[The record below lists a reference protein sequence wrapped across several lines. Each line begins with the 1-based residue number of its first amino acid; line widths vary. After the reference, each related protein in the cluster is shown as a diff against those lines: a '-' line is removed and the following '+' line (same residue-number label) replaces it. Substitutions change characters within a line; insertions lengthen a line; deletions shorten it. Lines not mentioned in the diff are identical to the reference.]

1 MTFDIDAINSDPMGF
16 IKKNKKTDV
25 IDLLMKADDA
35 FFNND
40 DNGVVLKDDI
50 YDLIKDFVRTKDPK
64 NKYFKR
70 IGADVKN
77 KVVLPYYMGS
87 LNKIK
92 DSEEEIAKYQVK
104 YPGNQYRISDKLDGV
119 SCMLVYTPGK
129 IKMYT
134 RGNGTEG
141 QDISHLLSY
150 VNDIIPPFYG
160 DDIKIFGLDNTEIA
174 VRGELIISKVNWDEL
189 GTMGKQGANP
199 RNTVSGA
206 INSDILNKDILS
218 RIDFVAYSLV
228 HPKLNDGIDKVKNLG
243 FNTVYSV
250 GARFMT
256 LANLSKVLEK
266 RREDSDYVIDGIVIE
281 DISRYHESEKGKNPD
296 HAFAFKSIHTLEQV
310 EVIVSKVEWN
320 VSKDMY
326 MKPIVMFNEID
337 LDGVK
342 IKQATGFNGQ
352 YITKNVVG
360 PGSRI
365 IIIRSGN
372 VIPHIHSVLSPSAN
386 GSPSMPGVE
395 GVNYKWN
402 DTHVDIIM
410 INKDGDKNRDFD
422 IKNIL
427 YFMKTANI
435 ENMGPGNIAKIYDAG
450 FDDIKKIANIT
461 KVDLLTVDGF
471 KEKTATNI
479 INALAEIKNID
490 CLLLMD
496 ASNIMGRGFSYK
508 KIKLITD
515 TYPSILLHDKKNRKI
530 TAELTASD
538 LMNVDGIAE
547 ISANLFIAN
556 LPKFYEFYDNLGI
569 KCKGVQ
575 SVASPNGVD
584 TTNKPS
590 SIQNTNI
597 LGKSFVFT
605 GFRDKDLEA
614 YITRMGGFVKT
625 SVSKNTDYVVVADL
639 NDNSGKVDK
648 ARSLGVPIILRDNRV
663 FDEPTPSPRR
673 MTPPSSPSPEPKKD
687 AVKAVKA
694 AKAAKECPDGKI
706 LNPITN
712 RCINIPKEPKKKDA
726 NTAKAAKDV
735 KEPKKNEAKAA
746 KECPDGKI
754 LNPITNRCI
763 NIPKQPKKKDATPI
777 PSPRHSSPRHSPIPS
792 PRKSSQHSQQHSPQ
806 HSHHHSS
813 SSSIYLPSMSS
824 NETPPSIFKDVPS
837 GEDRFTLITF
847 QNQFRP
853 AVGSKGIKV
862 LFADLDHTLITPKG
876 KHVFP
881 KSLDDWK
888 WKNDAVVPKLK
899 DMYDKGYE
907 IVIVSNQK
915 KMTKHEVNTKA
926 TMIYKDL
933 KLPFVFISGH
943 SDMYYRKPQL
953 GLWEMLIEYIFKDAK
968 NIDMSSSV
976 FIGDSEA
983 DLYFAR
989 NTNVKFIHTDA
1000 FFLGIQDA
1008 KFAKIENAEHP
1019 LTKWVSKTSHNLPP
1033 LRSSTKHLVVMV
1045 GSPASG
1051 KSYYSQE
1058 LETKGFV
1065 RINKDTMKTDKAIE
1079 TAFNKG
1085 IKEGQNIVIDNTN
1098 PTKEARAKW
1107 ITAAKKASYH
1117 VTIVWMNFPISVVE
1131 YLDNYRIAKYKNQD
1145 YHVPIVAMRVY
1156 YKKLEEPTQQEC
1168 DTLLEIK
1175 TINADDMLSVWV

>member
-1 MTFDIDAINSDPMGF
+1 MGF
-16 IKKNKKTDV
+16 IKKNKKTD
-25 IDLLMKADDA
+25 IIELLMKADDA

-40 DNGVVLKDDI
+40 EDGVVLKDDI

-228 HPKLNDGIDKVKNLG
+228 HPKLIDGIDKVKNLG
-243 FNTVYSV
+243 FNTVHSV

-326 MKPIVMFNEID
+326 MKPTVMFNEID

-342 IKQATGFNGQ
+342 IKQATGFNAQ

-461 KVDLLTVDGF
+461 KADLLTVDGF

-515 TYPSILLHDKKNRKI
+515 RYPSILLHDKKNRKM

-569 KCKGVQ
+569 KCKGEQ

-584 TTNKPS
+584 TANKPS
-590 SIQNTNI
+590 TIQNTNI

-625 SVSKNTDYVVVADL
+625 SVSKNTDYLVVADL

-648 ARSLGVPIILRDNRV
+648 ARSLGVHIILRDNRV
-663 FDEPTPSPRR
+663 FDEPKPSPRR
-673 MTPPSSPSPEPKKD
+673 MTPPSSPSPSPEPKKKD
-687 AVKAVKA
+687 AVKAVKTI
-694 AKAAKECPDGKI
+694 KKCPDGKI
-706 LNPITN
+706 LNPNTN

-726 NTAKAAKDV
+726 NAAKAAKDV

-763 NIPKQPKKKDATPI
+763 NIPKQPKKKDA
-777 PSPRHSSPRHSPIPS
+777 SPRHSSPRHSPIPS
-792 PRKSSQHSQQHSPQ
+792 PRKSSQHSQHSQ
-806 HSHHHSS
+806 HHSS

-853 AVGSKGIKV
+853 VVGSKGVKV

-881 KSLDDWK
+881 KSLDDWM

-1008 KFAKIENAEHP
+1008 KFAKIETTEHP
-1019 LTKWVSKTSHNLPP
+1019 LTKWVSNTSHNLPP

>member
-1 MTFDIDAINSDPMGF
+1 MKFDIDAINSDPMGF
-16 IKKNKKTDV
+16 IKKSKKTD
-25 IDLLMKADDA
+25 IIELLMKADDA
-35 FFNND
+35 FFSND
-40 DNGVVLKDDI
+40 EDGVVLKDDI
-50 YDLIKDFVRTKDPK
+50 YDLIKDYLRKKDPK

-243 FNTVYSV
+243 FNTVHSV

-310 EVIVSKVEWN
+310 EVIVSKVVWN

-326 MKPIVMFNEID
+326 MKPTVMFNEID

-342 IKQATGFNGQ
+342 IKQATGFNAQ

-461 KVDLLTVDGF
+461 KADLLTVDGF

-569 KCKGVQ
+569 KCKGTQ

-590 SIQNTNI
+590 TIQNTNI

-625 SVSKNTDYVVVADL
+625 SVSKNTDYLVVADL

-648 ARSLGVPIILRDNRV
+648 ARSLGVPIILRDNSV
-663 FDEPTPSPRR
+663 FDEPKPSPRR
-673 MTPPSSPSPEPKKD
+673 MTPPSSPSPSPEPKKKD
-687 AVKAVKA
+687 VAKATKAVKA
-694 AKAAKECPDGKI
+694 TKECPDGKI

-735 KEPKKNEAKAA
+735 KEPKKNEAKAT

-777 PSPRHSSPRHSPIPS
+777 PSPRHSPIPS
-792 PRKSSQHSQQHSPQ
+792 PRKSSQHSQHSQ
-806 HSHHHSS
+806 HHSS

-899 DMYDKGYE
+899 DMYNKGYE

-1008 KFAKIENAEHP
+1008 KFAKIETTEHP

-1079 TAFNKG
+1079 TAFNNG

-1107 ITAAKKASYH
+1107 ITVAKKASYH

>member
-1 MTFDIDAINSDPMGF
+1 MNFDIEAINKDPMGF
-16 IKKNKKTDV
+16 IKKNKKAD
-25 IDLLMKADDA
+25 IIALLIKADDA

-40 DNGVVLKDDI
+40 EDGVMLKDDI
-50 YDLIKDFVRTKDPK
+50 YDIIKDHLKTKYPK
-64 NKYFKR
+64 DAYFKR

-92 DSEEEIAKYQVK
+92 DSEEEIAKYRAK
-104 YPGNQYRISDKLDGV
+104 FPGWYCISDKLDGV
-119 SCMLVYTPGK
+119 SCMLVYTSGK

-141 QDISHLLSY
+141 QDISHLLGY
-150 VNDIIPPFYG
+150 MKNRIMRTLYG
-160 DDIKIFGLDNTEIA
+160 DELQIFGLYDNTEIA
-174 VRGELIISKVNWDEL
+174 VRGELIISKENWEEL
-189 GTMGKQGANP
+189 GKMGKQGANP
-199 RNTVSGA
+199 RNTVAGA
-206 INSDILNKDILS
+206 INSDIVNKDIMS
-218 RIDFVAYSLV
+218 KIDFVAYSLV
-228 HPKLNDGIDKVKNLG
+228 RPKLIDGIDKLRNLPE
-243 FNTVYSV
+243 FNTVYST
-250 GARFMT
+250 GTRLLT
-256 LANLSKVLEK
+256 LANLSKILE
-266 RREDSDYVIDGIVIE
+266 RRRAESEYVIDGIVIE
-281 DISRYHESEKGKNPD
+281 EATKYYEIEKGKNPE

-310 EVIVSKVEWN
+310 EVIVSKVVWN

-326 MKPIVMFNEID
+326 MKPTVMFNEID

-342 IKQATGFNGQ
+342 IKQATGFNAS

-372 VIPHIHSVLSPSAN
+372 VIPHIHSVLTPSAN

-395 GVNYKWN
+395 GVDYKWN

-410 INKDGDKNRDFD
+410 LTKDGDKNRDFD
-422 IKNIL
+422 IKNLI
-427 YFMKTANI
+427 YFMKTASI

-461 KVDLLTVDGF
+461 KADLLTVDGF
-471 KEKTATNI
+471 KEKTATNL
-479 INALAEIKNID
+479 INALSVLKDID
-490 CLLLMD
+490 CLILMD

-515 TYPSILLHDKKNRKI
+515 TYPSILIHDKKNRKI
-530 TAELTASD
+530 TADLTLSD
-538 LMNVDGIAE
+538 LMSVDGIAE
-547 ISANLFIAN
+547 ISATLFLTN
-556 LPKFYEFYDNLGI
+556 LPKFYDFYDNLGI
-569 KCKGVQ
+569 KCKGT
-575 SVASPNGVD
+575 SGS
-584 TTNKPS
+584 PS
-590 SIQNTNI
+590 SAKSADAATIQNTNI
-597 LGKSFVFT
+597 LDKSFVFT

-625 SVSKNTDYVVVADL
+625 SVSKNTDYLVVADL
-639 NDNSGKVDK
+639 NDNSGKVEK
-648 ARSLGVPIILRDNRV
+648 ARSLGVPIILRDNNV
-663 FDEPTPSPRR
+663 FDEPKPQKKPSP
-673 MTPPSSPSPEPKKD
+673 PPPPEPKKEAKKAKPKKEAKQPKKAKD
-687 AVKAVKA
+687 ADEPKK
-694 AKAAKECPDGKI
+694 CPDGKV

-712 RCINIPKEPKKKDA
+712 RCINIPKPKK
-726 NTAKAAKDV
+726 AKDV
-735 KEPKKNEAKAA
+735 KQ
-746 KECPDGKI
+746 DDV
-754 LNPITNRCI
+754 PI
-763 NIPKQPKKKDATPI
+763 PI
-777 PSPRHSSPRHSPIPS
+777 PSHHSPIPS
-792 PRKSSQHSQQHSPQ
+792 HHSPIPSH
-806 HSHHHSS
+806 HSPIPSHHSS
-813 SSSIYLPSMSS
+813 SSYISLPLNDSPYSISSPSSL
-824 NETPPSIFKDVPS
+824 PSIFKDVPS

-853 AVGSKGIKV
+853 TGGKGVKV

-881 KSLDDWK
+881 KTLDDWK

-899 DMYDKGYE
+899 DMYNKGYE

-915 KMTKHEVNTKA
+915 KMSGDDVKTKA
-926 TMIYKDL
+926 TMIYDDL
-933 KLPFVFISGH
+933 KLPFAFISGH
-943 SDMYYRKPQL
+943 SDLYYRKPQL
-953 GLWEMLIEYIFKDAK
+953 GLWEVLNEYIFKDAK
-968 NIDMSSSV
+968 NIDMPSSV

-989 NTNVKFIHTDA
+989 NTNVKFIHTDL

-1008 KFAKIENAEHP
+1008 KFAKIEDAEHP
-1019 LTKWVSKTSHNLPP
+1019 LTNWVSDTSHNLPS
-1033 LRSSTKHLVVMV
+1033 LRSSTRHLVVMV

-1058 LETKGFV
+1058 LEKKGFL
-1065 RINKDTMKTDKAIE
+1065 RINKDTMKTDKVIE
-1079 TAFNKG
+1079 NAFNNG
-1085 IKEGQNIVIDNTN
+1085 IKDGRNIVIDNTN

-1117 VTIVWMNFPISVVE
+1117 ITIVWMNFPISVVE
-1131 YLDNYRIAKYKNQD
+1131 YLDNYRVAKYKSQD
-1145 YHVPIVAMRVY
+1145 YHVPMVAMRVY
-1156 YKKLEEPTQQEC
+1156 YKKLEVPTQQEC

>member
-1 MTFDIDAINSDPMGF
+1 MNFDIEAINKDPMGF
-16 IKKNKKTDV
+16 IKKNKKAD
-25 IDLLMKADDA
+25 IIALLMKADDA
-35 FFNND
+35 FFNNYED
-40 DNGVVLKDDI
+40 DDGIKDDI
-50 YDLIKDFVRTKDPK
+50 YDVIKDYMKTKYPK
-64 NKYFKR
+64 DKYFKR

-92 DSEEEIAKYQVK
+92 DSEEEIAKYRAK
-104 YPGNQYRISDKLDGV
+104 FPGWYCISDKLDGV
-119 SCMLVYTPGK
+119 SCMLVYTSGK

-150 VNDIIPPFYG
+150 MKNRIMRTLYG
-160 DDIKIFGLDNTEIA
+160 DELQIFGLYDNTEIA
-174 VRGELIISKVNWDEL
+174 VRGELIISKENWEEL
-189 GTMGKQGANP
+189 GKMGKQGANP
-199 RNTVSGA
+199 RNTVAGA

-218 RIDFVAYSLV
+218 KIDFVAYSLV
-228 HPKLNDGIDKVKNLG
+228 RPKLIDGIDKLRNLPE
-243 FNTVYSV
+243 FNTVYST
-250 GARFMT
+250 GTRLMT
-256 LANLSKVLEK
+256 LANLSKILEK
-266 RREDSDYVIDGIVIE
+266 RRVESEYVIDGIVIE
-281 DISRYHESEKGKNPD
+281 EATKYYEVEKGKNPE

-326 MKPIVMFNEID
+326 MKPTVMFNEID

-342 IKQATGFNGQ
+342 IKQATGFNAS
-352 YITKNVVG
+352 YIVKNVVG

-372 VIPHIHSVLSPSAN
+372 VIPHIHSVLTPSAN

-402 DTHVDIIM
+402 DTRVDIIM
-410 INKDGDKNRDFD
+410 LNKDGDKNRDFD
-422 IKNIL
+422 IKNLI
-427 YFMKTANI
+427 YFMKTASI

-461 KVDLLTVDGF
+461 KADLLTVDGF

-479 INALAEIKNID
+479 MNALSVLKNMD
-490 CLLLMD
+490 CLILMD

-515 TYPSILLHDKKNRKI
+515 VYPSILIHDKKNREI
-530 TAELTASD
+530 TNKLTVSD
-538 LMNVDGIAE
+538 LTSVDGIAE
-547 ISANLFIAN
+547 TSAKLFLEN
-556 LPKFYEFYDNLGI
+556 LPKFYDFYDNLGI
-569 KCKGVQ
+569 KCKGV
-575 SVASPNGVD
+575 D
-584 TTNKPS
+584 TDTNAPAKKNS
-590 SIQNTNI
+590 SIMNTNI
-597 LGKSFVFT
+597 VGKSFVFT

-614 YITRMGGFVKT
+614 YIIRMGGFIKT
-625 SVSKNTDYVVVADL
+625 SVSKNTDYLVVADL

-648 ARSLGVPIILRDNRV
+648 AKSLGVPIILRDNSV
-663 FDEPTPSPRR
+663 FDEPKPSPRR
-673 MTPPSSPSPEPKKD
+673 MTPPPPEPNEPKK
-687 AVKAVKA
+687 
-694 AKAAKECPDGKI
+694 
-706 LNPITN
+706 
-712 RCINIPKEPKKKDA
+712 KEPKKK
-726 NTAKAAKDV
+726 
-735 KEPKKNEAKAA
+735 EPKKP
-746 KECPDGKI
+746 KECPEGKV

-763 NIPKQPKKKDATPI
+763 NIPKQPKQNVAPI
-777 PSPRHSSPRHSPIPS
+777 PIPIVSPIPMPIPIVSPIPS
-792 PRKSSQHSQQHSPQ
+792 R
-806 HSHHHSS
+806 HSS
-813 SSSIYLPSMSS
+813 SSSISLPSKDTS
-824 NETPPSIFKDVPS
+824 PSIFKDMPS

-853 AVGSKGIKV
+853 TKGKGVKV

-881 KSLDDWK
+881 KSLDDWM
-888 WKNDAVVPKLK
+888 WKNNAIVPKLK
-899 DMYDKGYE
+899 DMYNKGYE

-915 KMTKHEVNTKA
+915 KMSGDEVKTKA
-926 TMIYKDL
+926 TMIYDDL

-953 GLWEMLIEYIFKDAK
+953 GLWDLLIEYIFKDAK
-968 NIDMSSSV
+968 NIDMHSSV

-989 NTNVKFIHTDA
+989 NTKIKFIHTDS

-1008 KFAKIENAEHP
+1008 KFAKIEDAEHP
-1019 LTKWVSKTSHNLPP
+1019 LTKWMSNTVHNLPP
-1033 LRSSTKHLVVMV
+1033 LRASSKHLVVMV

-1051 KSYYSQE
+1051 KSYYSKE
-1058 LETKGFV
+1058 LENKGFL
-1065 RINKDTMKTDKAIE
+1065 RINKDSMKTDKIVE
-1079 TAFNKG
+1079 KAFNEG
-1085 IKEGQNIVIDNTN
+1085 IKEGRSIVIDNTN

-1107 ITAAKKASYH
+1107 INAAKKASYH
-1117 VTIVWMNFPISVVE
+1117 VSIVWMNFPMPVVE
-1131 YLDNYRIAKYKNQD
+1131 YLDNYRIAKYKSQD
-1145 YHVPIVAMRVY
+1145 YHVPLVAMRVY
-1156 YKKLEEPTQQEC
+1156 YKKLEVPTQQEC

>member
-1 MTFDIDAINSDPMGF
+1 MNFDIEAINKDPMGF
-16 IKKNKKTDV
+16 IKKNKKAD
-25 IDLLMKADDA
+25 IIALLMKADDA
-35 FFNND
+35 FFNNYED
-40 DNGVVLKDDI
+40 DDGIKDDI
-50 YDLIKDFVRTKDPK
+50 YDVIKDYMKTKYPK
-64 NKYFKR
+64 DKYFKR

-92 DSEEEIAKYQVK
+92 DSEEEIAKYRAK
-104 YPGNQYRISDKLDGV
+104 FPGWYCISDKLDGV
-119 SCMLVYTPGK
+119 SCMLVYTSGK

-150 VNDIIPPFYG
+150 MKNRIMRTLYG
-160 DDIKIFGLDNTEIA
+160 DELQIFGLYDNTEIA
-174 VRGELIISKVNWDEL
+174 VRGELIISKENWEEL
-189 GTMGKQGANP
+189 GKMGKQGANP
-199 RNTVSGA
+199 RNTVAGA

-218 RIDFVAYSLV
+218 KIDFVAYSLV
-228 HPKLNDGIDKVKNLG
+228 RPKLIDGIDKLRNLPE
-243 FNTVYSV
+243 FNTVYST
-250 GARFMT
+250 GTRLMT
-256 LANLSKVLEK
+256 LANLSKILEK
-266 RREDSDYVIDGIVIE
+266 RRVESEYVIDGIVIE
-281 DISRYHESEKGKNPD
+281 EATKYYEVEKGKNPE

-326 MKPIVMFNEID
+326 MKPTVMFNEID

-342 IKQATGFNGQ
+342 IKQATGFNAS
-352 YITKNVVG
+352 YIVKNVVG

-372 VIPHIHSVLSPSAN
+372 VIPHIHSVLTPSAN

-402 DTHVDIIM
+402 DTRVDIIM
-410 INKDGDKNRDFD
+410 LNKDGDKNRDFD
-422 IKNIL
+422 IKNLI
-427 YFMKTANI
+427 YFMKTASI

-461 KVDLLTVDGF
+461 KADLLTVDGF

-479 INALAEIKNID
+479 MNALSVLKNMD
-490 CLLLMD
+490 CLILMD

-515 TYPSILLHDKKNRKI
+515 VYPSILIHDKKNREI
-530 TAELTASD
+530 TNKLTVSD
-538 LMNVDGIAE
+538 LTSVDGIAE
-547 ISANLFIAN
+547 TSAKLFLEN
-556 LPKFYEFYDNLGI
+556 LPKFYDFYDNLGI
-569 KCKGVQ
+569 KCKGV
-575 SVASPNGVD
+575 D
-584 TTNKPS
+584 TEPVKKNS
-590 SIQNTNI
+590 SIMNTNI
-597 LGKSFVFT
+597 VGKSFVFT

-614 YITRMGGFVKT
+614 YIIRMGGFIKT
-625 SVSKNTDYVVVADL
+625 SVSKNTDYLVVADL

-648 ARSLGVPIILRDNRV
+648 AKSLGVPIILRDNSV
-663 FDEPTPSPRR
+663 FDEPKPSPRR
-673 MTPPSSPSPEPKKD
+673 MTPPPPE
-687 AVKAVKA
+687 
-694 AKAAKECPDGKI
+694 
-706 LNPITN
+706 
-712 RCINIPKEPKKKDA
+712 PKEPKKKEP
-726 NTAKAAKDV
+726 KK
-735 KEPKKNEAKAA
+735 KEPKKP
-746 KECPDGKI
+746 KECPEGKV

-763 NIPKQPKKKDATPI
+763 NIPKQPKQNVAPI
-777 PSPRHSSPRHSPIPS
+777 PILSPIPIPIVSPIPMPIPIVSPIPMPIPIVSPIPS
-792 PRKSSQHSQQHSPQ
+792 R
-806 HSHHHSS
+806 HSS
-813 SSSIYLPSMSS
+813 SSSISLPSKDTS
-824 NETPPSIFKDVPS
+824 PSIFKDMPS

-853 AVGSKGIKV
+853 TKGKGVKV

-881 KSLDDWK
+881 KSLDDWM
-888 WKNDAVVPKLK
+888 WKNNAIVPKLK
-899 DMYDKGYE
+899 DMYNKGYE

-915 KMTKHEVNTKA
+915 KMSGDDVKTKA
-926 TMIYKDL
+926 TMIYDDL

-953 GLWEMLIEYIFKDAK
+953 GLWDLLIEYIFKDAK
-968 NIDMSSSV
+968 NIDMPSSV

-989 NTNVKFIHTDA
+989 NTNIKFIHTDS

-1008 KFAKIENAEHP
+1008 KFAKIEDAEHP
-1019 LTKWVSKTSHNLPP
+1019 LTKWMSNTVHNLPP
-1033 LRSSTKHLVVMV
+1033 LRASSKHLVVMV

-1051 KSYYSQE
+1051 KSYYSKE
-1058 LETKGFV
+1058 LENKGFL
-1065 RINKDTMKTDKAIE
+1065 RINKDSMKTDKIVE
-1079 TAFNKG
+1079 KAFNEG
-1085 IKEGQNIVIDNTN
+1085 IKEGRSIVIDNTN

-1107 ITAAKKASYH
+1107 INAAKKASYH
-1117 VTIVWMNFPISVVE
+1117 VSIVWMNFPMPVVE
-1131 YLDNYRIAKYKNQD
+1131 YLDNYRIAKYKSQD
-1145 YHVPIVAMRVY
+1145 YHVPLVAMRVY
-1156 YKKLEEPTQQEC
+1156 YKKLEVPTQQEC

-1175 TINADDMLSVWV
+1175 TINASDMLSVWV